1 MIHISDVIGNIMDE
15 IWNKREKRKQNE
27 FLVELEKK
35 IDGEFDVA
43 VSQKIDD
50 LNERLGR

>member
-27 FLVELEKK
+27 LLVELEKK
-35 IDGEFDVA
+35 IDGDFDVA